1 MRYAEELTP
10 HDLAL
15 TRKLKDFVPDEI
27 YDIHTHPYHP
37 AHFGKDAWKFLAGK
51 GPLGCQA
58 HREALQRYMLAKPIH
73 GLYFGMPHRTANRP
87 VINDWVADQVQTH
100 GTKLSRALML
110 VTPTDDREQV
120 AAALRCGRF
129 CGIKVYHVYS
139 GRDDTMNA
147 TVEEFA
153 PEWMWEILHETR
165 GVLLLHI
172 VRDTAM
178 ADPTNQQS
186 IRRLCRDYPHAT
198 LILAHIGRSFNYRHA
213 REGLHVLTDLENA
226 VVDTSAICEAESFAA
241 ALKYLGPLR
250 VLWGS
255 DFAVSELRGRCVTIG
270 DSFFW
275 LHPELLREDS
285 IAPTS
290 TNFTL
295 VGIESLLCLQEACE
309 DAGLTSG
316 DINAIFRDNALR
328 TLKPNLPPNT
338 AS

>member
-1 MRYAEELTP
+1 MKPGASCYCISCEIPRWP
-10 HDLAL
+10 
-15 TRKLKDFVPDEI
+15 TR
-27 YDIHTHPYHP
+27 
-37 AHFGKDAWKFLAGK
+37 
-51 GPLGCQA
+51 
-58 HREALQRYMLAKPIH
+58 
-73 GLYFGMPHRTANRP
+73 
-87 VINDWVADQVQTH
+87 
-100 GTKLSRALML
+100 
-110 VTPTDDREQV
+110 
-120 AAALRCGRF
+120 
-129 CGIKVYHVYS
+129 
-139 GRDDTMNA
+139 
-147 TVEEFA
+147 
-153 PEWMWEILHETR
+153 
-165 GVLLLHI
+165 
-172 VRDTAM
+172 
-178 ADPTNQQS
+178 PTNS
-186 IRRLCRDYPHAT
+186 PSAGFAAT

-213 REGLHVLTDLENA
+213 REGFHVLTDLENA

-328 TLKPNLPPNT
+328 TLKPHLPPNT